1 MVHPNAKYELY
12 TAVADIV
19 CDLAKPQKVNN
30 NSGVYN
36 QVLSSI
42 INVDH
47 PTIIW

>member
-30 NSGVYN
+30 IITVCVYN
-36 QVLSSI
+36 KC
-42 INVDH
+42 
-47 PTIIW
+47 